1 MVSGAEMVVKAFI
14 QENVEVFLFILVD
27 RQLIHLMPFINGLN

>member
-14 QENVEVFLFILVD
+14 QENVEVCFAYPSGQVIDLFDVLY
-27 RQLIHLMPFINGLN
+27 